1 MDAPAVAPAAG
12 DRIVVM
18 GSTALTDGFRLLGL
32 EVHPDASVAQ
42 LEALIRELQHSRA
55 NALLFLEQG
64 LARQAQAPLAR
75 LRAEGGRIVV
85 AEVPPLPLP
94 EGFQFSTETSVAA
107 WLGEHWNP
115 PEAAA

>member
-1 MDAPAVAPAAG
+1 MATPAATPATG

-32 EVHPDASVAQ
+32 EVHPEADVAQ

-94 EGFQFSTETSVAA
+94 EGFEFSTETSVAA
-107 WLGEHWNP
+107 WLGDNWRSP
-115 PEAAA
+115 GTA